1 MGETSVPRWGSGMV
15 IIIAPLLMGAV
26 LRGWGSNGATGG
38 EGIREN
44 AWEKWGK
51 HFGVL
56 RFWFGKALREG
67 GGGRLEIG
75 LRIGRLVPSG
85 CRPQSFRSVEDV
97 LHTATQRPRGR

>member
-1 MGETSVPRWGSGMV
+1 MDGTPMPRRGWGMV

-51 HFGVL
+51 HFWMLREKKFEVL
-56 RFWFGKALREG
+56 RECDASIVS
-67 GGGRLEIG
+67 GGRN
-75 LRIGRLVPSG
+75 
-85 CRPQSFRSVEDV
+85 FRSLSFFQV
-97 LHTATQRPRGR
+97 LS